1 VVYRSSEAESLSL
14 KYYSFGMDVIIGIGE
29 MRFVGNKTIGEIHT
43 ELSKRISI
51 SERSVQYLIE
61 TYMLLVTGV
70 KQDKDYLDEV
80 ISPEGIIL
88 SIDGIQPEKGN
99 EVYPSGCAFRGS
111 ARLIFQIGTDCR
123 DRIKSLAYSKLKV
136 LKGQLQSVGSRYS
149 KIYQVR
155 HHRPEFLKGLVDRWK
170 AITAPATVPI

>member
-1 VVYRSSEAESLSL
+1 
-14 KYYSFGMDVIIGIGE
+14 MDVIIGIGE

-88 SIDGIQPEKGN
+88 SMIAETGLSLWLI
-99 EVYPSGCAFRGS
+99 PS
-111 ARLIFQIGTDCR
+111 
-123 DRIKSLAYSKLKV
+123 
-136 LKGQLQSVGSRYS
+136 
-149 KIYQVR
+149 
-155 HHRPEFLKGLVDRWK
+155 
-170 AITAPATVPI
+170 

>member
-1 VVYRSSEAESLSL
+1 MGYNCTNNTCSSEVVYRSSEAESLSL

-99 EVYPSGCAFRGS
+99 EVLYILRDVLSGE
-111 ARLIFQIGTDCR
+111 
-123 DRIKSLAYSKLKV
+123 V
-136 LKGQLQSVGSRYS
+136 LG
-149 KIYQVR
+149 
-155 HHRPEFLKGLVDRWK
+155 
-170 AITAPATVPI
+170 